1 MAFRCLCSDVV
12 QVRSTANRNDH
23 PAMEA
28 DFILSSAAL
37 ACPLLSLIQP
47 PHTVRMSSFSLD
59 KHIRSSCKGFEAMN
73 RFRKGHIRGMEKGDG
88 MKQVSYNT
96 SWFEVVI

>member
-1 MAFRCLCSDVV
+1 
-12 QVRSTANRNDH
+12 
-23 PAMEA
+23 
-28 DFILSSAAL
+28 
-37 ACPLLSLIQP
+37 
-47 PHTVRMSSFSLD
+47 
-59 KHIRSSCKGFEAMN
+59 MN